1 MHIRKPE
8 NKRALYLG
16 SNEDIN
22 SGKGL
27 NKIEARCDEGKLKTK
42 SFWKQIKQWKC
53 QNVKGKINNTEQV
66 LRNG

>member
-8 NKRALYLG
+8 NKKIKVLYLG

-42 SFWKQIKQWKC
+42 SLKIKQWKC
-53 QNVKGKINNTEQV
+53 
-66 LRNG
+66 

>member
-8 NKRALYLG
+8 NKGTLYLG

-27 NKIEARCDEGKLKTK
+27 NKIEARCDEGKSKTK
-42 SFWKQIKQWKC
+42 SLKIKQWKC
-53 QNVKGKINNTEQV
+53 QNVKGKLNNMKQV